1 MLIHIERNYD
11 MTLTAQKKKI
21 AEEYPGSD
29 YLGCY
34 RGVITIMVI
43 KGR

>member
-11 MTLTAQKKKI
+11 MTLAAQKKEI
-21 AEEYPGSD
+21 AKAYPGSD

-34 RGVITIMVI
+34 MGVITIMVI

>member
-1 MLIHIERNYD
+1 MLIHIARNYD
-11 MTLTAQKKKI
+11 LTLAAQKKKI
-21 AEEYPGSD
+21 AEEYHGSD

>member
-11 MTLTAQKKKI
+11 MTLVAQKKEI
-21 AEEYPGSD
+21 AEKYPGSN

-34 RGVITIMVI
+34 MGIITIMVI

>member
-1 MLIHIERNYD
+1 MLIHIARNYD
-11 MTLTAQKKKI
+11 LTLAAQKKKI

-29 YLGCY
+29 YLG
-34 RGVITIMVI
+34 VITIMVI